1 MKTMLVAAVLV
12 SVWLAPS
19 AYADPQDQALLSFLA
34 AHHVAVDSNTAIKAA
49 HIACA
54 QIAQG
59 ETPNTVSD
67 VVSLQ
72 VPEVNG
78 NEYWITA
85 AARRAYCPS

>member
-1 MKTMLVAAVLV
+1 MKRTLIAAVV
-12 SVWLAPS
+12 AGIWLAPS
-19 AYADPQDQALLSFLA
+19 ASADSQDQALLSFLA

-72 VPEVNG
+72 VPAVNG
-78 NEYWITA
+78 NEYWVTA
-85 AARRAYCPS
+85 AARQAYCPD